1 MEVVNH
7 ECKVK
12 KPSKYK
18 AKALRNNYWYEGY
31 YFEMPET
38 TYCFVED
45 GEPEIR
51 HFLVYH
57 QMIDWG
63 LPNDIKVIEIDVS
76 TLKEITE

>member
-1 MEVVNH
+1 MNEI
-7 ECKVK
+7 K

-18 AKALRNNYWYEGY
+18 AKSLKTNHWYEGY

-38 TYCFVED
+38 TCCCVGD
-45 GEPEIR
+45 REPEIK

-57 QMIDWG
+57 EMTDWD

-76 TLKEITE
+76 TLEEIIE